1 MVSPTHPSTPP
12 RRSPQA
18 TLVALLLVAAAAA
31 TLPGIGR
38 GESAGGIG
46 SLLAWVAVAAPS
58 GATHGEGTGPR
69 RLGGASLPRGG
80 QPAGGSGFGGAEAA
94 RALRRLANT
103 PPPRA

>member
-1 MVSPTHPSTPP
+1 MSASTNPSSPP

-18 TLVALLLVAAAAA
+18 TLVALLLIAAAAA

-46 SLLAWVAVAAPS
+46 SLLAWVAAAAPS
-58 GATHGEGTGPR
+58 GAARGDGSTPR
-69 RLGGASLPRGG
+69 RIGGEIPPCDG

-94 RALRRLANT
+94 ATLRRLANT